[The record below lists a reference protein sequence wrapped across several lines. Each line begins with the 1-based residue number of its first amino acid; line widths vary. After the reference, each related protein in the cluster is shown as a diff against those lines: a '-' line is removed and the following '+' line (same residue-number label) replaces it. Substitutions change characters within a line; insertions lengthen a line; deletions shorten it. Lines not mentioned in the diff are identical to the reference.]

1 MGFWFSP
8 CKKWNGSQIMKED
21 DGKEGNS
28 ISFLSS
34 PPPSRSFAHPI
45 FMRSLTL
52 IPYSLLQ
59 NYKETLVMQAS
70 TLMKLHTALLV
81 LIF

>member
-1 MGFWFSP
+1 
-8 CKKWNGSQIMKED
+8 MKED

-45 FMRSLTL
+45 FHAVFDSHSLFFA
-52 IPYSLLQ
+52 PKLQ
-59 NYKETLVMQAS
+59 GNTCYAG
-70 TLMKLHTALLV
+70 
-81 LIF
+81 